1 VGNLRFP
8 KPEKSTKVG
17 FVSKVAV
24 VIPSYNHADYIGDAL
39 ESVAAQ
45 TLAPEQIVV
54 VDDGSTDRS
63 LEVIRAFGAAHPQ
76 LQLISQA
83 NAGAHVALNR
93 AIEAAGATA
102 DYIAILNSDDLYEP
116 ARLERCVAYLEAHP
130 ECEVVATGLHL
141 IGPDGAHLPSDHP
154 KARRLRTIWAD
165 PTRDPAEWLG
175 GSNFAKT
182 TSNFVIRGG
191 YARSHPLRDYRYVHD
206 YFFAVAAAVEG
217 QFGVIAEPLLR
228 YRTHPTNTIKVDG
241 SAKVAK
247 ETVRL
252 NFDLLREL
260 APRLSESP
268 QVRAAYARY
277 FRALA
282 DNASD
287 FRLEPFL
294 ALAARLAESA
304 PELLRCGV
312 DQMEPS
318 HFPELAA
325 SPRLQPRLEAFRAIA
340 LRSRW
345 VALGTA
351 LGLVPRLF
359 SEDDAA
365 LAAEFPSLE
374 RKFRRSPWI
383 RLGLQMRFMALP

>member
-1 VGNLRFP
+1 MP
-8 KPEKSTKVG
+8 T
-17 FVSKVAV
+17 VAV
-24 VIPSYNHADYIGDAL
+24 VIPSYNHAHYIGDAL

-45 TLAPEQIVV
+45 TLGAEQIVV
-54 VDDGSTDRS
+54 VDDGSTDAS
-63 LEVIRAFGAAHPQ
+63 LEVIRAFGASHPQ
-76 LQLISQA
+76 LRLIPQA
-83 NAGAHVALNR
+83 NAGAHIALNR
-93 AIEAAGATA
+93 AIEAAGAV
-102 DYIAILNSDDLYEP
+102 DYVAILNSDDLYEP
-116 ARLERCVAYLEAHP
+116 ARLEQCVAYLEAHP
-130 ECEVVATGLHL
+130 QCEVVATGLRL
-141 IGPDGAHLPSDHP
+141 IGPDGAFLPDDHP
-154 KARRLRTIWAD
+154 KARRLRAIWAD

-191 YARSHPLRDYRYVHD
+191 YARAHPLRDYRYVHD

-217 QFGVIAEPLLR
+217 KFGVIAAPLLR

-241 SAKVAK
+241 AAKVAR

-260 APRLSESP
+260 SPRLSESP

-282 DNASD
+282 GNASD

-294 ALAARLAESA
+294 ALAARLAAEQ

-312 DQMEPS
+312 EQMEPS
-318 HFPELAA
+318 EFPELAA
-325 SPRLQPRLEAFRAIA
+325 APRLQPRLEAFRARA

-359 SEDDAA
+359 AEDDAA
-365 LAAEFPSLE
+365 LAAEFPALE
-374 RKFRRSPWI
+374 RKFRRSAWVRI
-383 RLGLQMRFMALP
+383 GCGLRFMALP

>member
-1 VGNLRFP
+1 MP
-8 KPEKSTKVG
+8 T
-17 FVSKVAV
+17 VAV
-24 VIPSYNHADYIGDAL
+24 VIPSYNHAQYIGDAL

-45 TLAPEQIVV
+45 TLGAQQIVV
-54 VDDGSTDRS
+54 VDDGSTDAS
-63 LEVIRAFGAAHPQ
+63 LEVIRAFAATHPQ
-76 LQLISQA
+76 LQLIPQA

-93 AIEAAGATA
+93 AIEAAGAV

-130 ECEVVATGLHL
+130 ECEVVATGLRM
-141 IGPDGAHLPSDHP
+141 IGPDGALLPADHP
-154 KARRLRTIWAD
+154 KARRLRAIWTD
-165 PTRDPAEWLG
+165 PARDPAEWLG

-182 TSNFVIRGG
+182 TSNFVIRGD

-228 YRTHPTNTIKVDG
+228 YRTHPANTIKVDG
-241 SAKVAK
+241 AAKVAR
-247 ETVRL
+247 ETLRL

-277 FRALA
+277 FRALSG
-282 DNASD
+282 NASD

-294 ALAARLAESA
+294 ALAARLAASE

-312 DQMEPS
+312 EQMEPS
-318 HFPELAA
+318 DFPELAA
-325 SPRLQPRLEAFRAIA
+325 SPRLEPRLEAFRALA

-359 SEDDAA
+359 SEDDAE
-365 LAAEFPSLE
+365 LAAEFPALE
-374 RKFRRSPWI
+374 RKFRRSAWV
-383 RLGLQMRFMALP
+383 RLGCALRFLQLP